1 MRHFLYLLILS
12 ALLYGCDNES
22 TPIGANFF
30 QDAALDVSVLDTVTV
45 KLATVRYEELITNNK
60 SRLLVGHH
68 ADASLGS
75 VTASTYFEL
84 SSPGNTSLTAS
95 NSSYNYLVLVLKYDG
110 YSFYDTSSTVTFGV
124 HRVGQEME
132 EDDDG
137 YLYNHSRYPL
147 LLNKLGSATFTP
159 RPHGDSIA
167 IKIDDQLG
175 LDLYNKLLAKAD
187 EITSQS
193 LFLKYIQGLAVLPDS
208 TTSGAVLGFTT
219 KADLRLYN
227 VDRSVVPSTRD
238 NYVSFPLNSNGTF
251 FNHIYADRTNTAL
264 EGELADEEDRIDAS
278 QTNAQAYLQAGT
290 GLAFRVDFPH
300 IKNLRGLDNFYITN
314 AVLRIYP
321 SHGSYNDL
329 VPLPDVLTSSVVYP
343 ENTRYT
349 DFASSIAVAYE
360 TELPRDAYYSV
371 DVTSFIQSLIADMGD
386 KDDQFGLLFKLQ
398 DAEYNASVSS
408 LFAGT
413 AKTYL
418 TIYFATIKNN

>member
-167 IKIDDQLG
+167 IKIDDRLG
-175 LDLYNKLLAKAD
+175 LELYNKILTKAD
-187 EITSQS
+187 EITYQTQ
-193 LFLKYIQGLAVLPDS
+193 FLNYIQGLAVLPDS
-208 TTSGAVLGFTT
+208 TTSGSVVGFTT
-219 KADLRLYN
+219 TAELRLYY
-227 VDRSVVPSTRD
+227 VDRSVVPSNRD
-238 NYVSFPLNSNGTF
+238 IYVSFPLKSDGTF
-251 FNHIYADRTNTAL
+251 FNHIYGDRTNTAL
-264 EGELADEEDRIDAS
+264 EGKLPDEEARVDAS
-278 QTNAQAYLQAGT
+278 QTNGQAYIQAGT
-290 GLAFRVDFPH
+290 GLALRVDFPH
-300 IKNLRGLDNFYITN
+300 IKNLRGLDNFYITS

-321 SHGSYNDL
+321 THKSYNDL
-329 VPLPDVLTSSVVYP
+329 APLPDVLTAAVVYP
-343 ENTRYT
+343 ENTWYAN
-349 DFASSIAVAYE
+349 FASSIALAYE
-360 TELPRDAYYSV
+360 TELPRDSYYSV
-371 DVTSFIQSLIADMGD
+371 DVTSFIQSLIVDMGD
-386 KDDQFGLLFKLQ
+386 KDDQFGLLLQ
-398 DAEYNASVSS
+398 LPEADYNASVST

-418 TIYFATIKNN
+418 TIYFATIKNK